1 MEREVHF
8 LRAFTV
14 AAGLFCAVLFLS
26 AFALQGQD
34 YPLSPKLV
42 ALQKE
47 LRAGNRVALGDF
59 WKEVVKQG
67 APVVEPVQG
76 DSQYVLVTFL
86 WRAKEET
93 RNVVVWSDLG
103 SWQNLAS
110 LQMVHL
116 PDSDVWYKT
125 YRVRNDAR
133 FIYRLTVN
141 DPLTS
146 SLDDGRK
153 NLTYLSDPLNP
164 KNFIQNGK
172 PVYSIVELPAAPP
185 LTWIKPQ
192 PDVLKGEVR
201 RLGFRSTIL
210 KNDRRVWVYTPP
222 GYALTS
228 GPYHLLILFD
238 GSSYV
243 NTIPAAT
250 VLDNLLAKGLIP
262 PTVAVL
268 IDSINSEVRFRE
280 LTCYPPF
287 DDFLIKEMLPWVH
300 QNYHVTAEPSQII
313 VGGASFG
320 GLAATCVAFRHPEVF
335 GNVLS
340 QSGSFWWKPED
351 DSEYE
356 WLTRQFVASSKLRL
370 RFYLEVGL
378 LENINPPREDSP
390 TNLVANRHL
399 RDVLQAKGY
408 SVRFQEVSG
417 GHDYFPWQSTLA
429 DGVLAL
435 MGKVVLK

>member
-1 MEREVHF
+1 MG
-8 LRAFTV
+8 AFTV
-14 AAGLFCAVLFLS
+14 AAGLFCAVFFLS

-34 YPLSPKLV
+34 SPLSPKLI

-47 LRAGNRVALGDF
+47 LRVGNRVALEDF
-59 WKEVVKQG
+59 WKEEVKQG
-67 APVVEPVQG
+67 APVVEPVEG

-153 NLTYLSDPLNP
+153 NLSYLADPLNP

-172 PVYSIVELPAAPP
+172 PVYSIVELPAAPA
-185 LTWIKPQ
+185 LNWIKQQ
-192 PDVLKGEVR
+192 PNVAKGEVR

-228 GPYHLLILFD
+228 GPHHLLILFD

-268 IDSINSEVRFRE
+268 IDSINAEVRLRE

-287 DDFLIKEMLPWVH
+287 DEFLIKEMLPWVH
-300 QNYHVTAEPSQII
+300 QNYHVTSEPTQII

-320 GLAATCVAFRHPEVF
+320 GFAATCVAFRHPEVF

-340 QSGSFWWKPED
+340 QSGSFWWKPES

-356 WLTRQFVASSKLRL
+356 WLTRQLVASPRL
-370 RFYLEVGL
+370 PIRFYLEVGL
-378 LENINPPREDSP
+378 LENINPAREDSP
-390 TNLVANRHL
+390 TNLIANRHL
-399 RDVLQAKGY
+399 RDVLQARGY

-417 GHDYFPWQSTLA
+417 GHDYFPWQSTFA

-435 MGKVVLK
+435 IGEGKVSK